1 VTRGLESDR
10 LQFPVLYLTRFA
22 TGFGFVTLLTLLP
35 EYVNLYEPSGVMLG
49 LFTTGFAIAQTVAVV
64 PIAYLGD
71 ARDKRN
77 VLVGVL
83 ALGLVAYL
91 GFAALDV
98 LAGGEWAFVGV
109 RGLQGAAVT
118 GSGLLSLALVGDRS
132 PAGETAQYIG
142 RANAWRFLASIV
154 GAFVAATLYDAYGF
168 TAVYAVIVALLAV
181 AMTGVVLVLDSDE
194 TRVDGF
200 PFTDLALNSRILT
213 LTSFRAPY
221 AVAVTLVRTWVPLY
235 AGVEAAQGG
244 LAYGATAVA
253 VVLTAEKF
261 TNMLCQPYT
270 GRLSDRFGRA
280 MFVAAGGG
288 AYGVV
293 ALVVPFAPSIG
304 ATLPLPTLDAVGA
317 TLAGNRALSGFLDP
331 GTVPALV
338 ERVLGTPGA
347 AFPVLVGLNALLGVA
362 DSFREPASMALF
374 AEEGSDG
381 NGVASS
387 FGIRELVWRPGSVV
401 APMVGGVLTTTAGF
415 AAVFQVGG
423 ASAIVGVAAFLAALW
438 YTQGADALTSW

>member
-1 VTRGLESDR
+1 MNVALDDDR
-10 LQFPVLYLTRFA
+10 LQFPVLYLTRFS

-35 EYVNLYEPSGVMLG
+35 EYVNLYEPSGLMLG
-49 LFTTGFAIAQTVAVV
+49 LFTTAFALSQTVAVV

-71 ARDKRN
+71 AGDKRN

-83 ALGLVAYL
+83 GLGLLSYVA
-91 GFAALDV
+91 FAALDV
-98 LAGGEWAFVGV
+98 FAGGEFAFVGV
-109 RGLQGAAVT
+109 RALQGAAVT

-132 PAGETAQYIG
+132 PAGETAAYIG

-154 GAFVAATLYDAYGF
+154 GAFVSASVYDLYGF
-168 TAVYAVIVALLAV
+168 GTVYAVIVALLAV
-181 AMTGVVLVLDSDE
+181 AMAGVVLVMQPDT
-194 TRVDGF
+194 TRVEGF
-200 PFTDLALNSRILT
+200 PFKDLALNSRILT
-213 LTSFRAPY
+213 LTSFRGLY

-261 TNMLCQPYT
+261 TNMLFQPVT
-270 GRLSDRFGRA
+270 GRLSDRVGRA
-280 MFVAAGGG
+280 MFVAAGGA

-293 ALVVPFAPSIG
+293 AFVVPFAPAIG
-304 ATLPLPTLDAVGA
+304 AALPLPTVPAVGGALAAVPGLSLVLDA
-317 TLAGNRALSGFLDP
+317 
-331 GTVPALV
+331 GTVPRLV
-338 ERVLGTPGA
+338 EGVLGTPGV

-381 NGVASS
+381 DGVASS
-387 FGIRELVWRPGSVV
+387 FGIRELVWRPGSVI
-401 APMVGGVLTTTAGF
+401 APMIGGVLTKSSGF
-415 AAVFQVGG
+415 AAVFYVGG
-423 ASAIVGVAAFLAALW
+423 ASALLGVAAFLAALW
-438 YTQGADALTSW
+438 YTQGRAALTSW

>member
-1 VTRGLESDR
+1 MNVALDDDR

-35 EYVNLYEPSGVMLG
+35 EYVNLYEPSGLMLG
-49 LFTTGFAIAQTVAVV
+49 LFTAAFAMAQTVAVV

-71 ARDKRN
+71 AGDKRN

-83 ALGLVAYL
+83 GLGLLSYVA
-91 GFAALDV
+91 FAALDV
-98 LAGGEWAFVGV
+98 FTGGEWAFVGV
-109 RGLQGAAVT
+109 RALQGAAVT

-132 PAGETAQYIG
+132 PAGETAAYIG
-142 RANAWRFLASIV
+142 RANAWRFLASIF
-154 GAFVAATLYDAYGF
+154 GAFVSASIYDAYGF
-168 TAVYAVIVALLAV
+168 GMVYAVIVALLAV
-181 AMTGVVLVLDSDE
+181 AMASVVFVMRPDT

-200 PFTDLALNSRILT
+200 PFKDLALNSRILT
-213 LTSFRAPY
+213 LASFRGLY

-261 TNMLCQPYT
+261 TNMLCQPVT
-270 GRLSDRFGRA
+270 GRLSDRVGRA
-280 MFVAAGGG
+280 MFVAAGGA
-288 AYGVV
+288 AYGFV
-293 ALVVPFAPSIG
+293 ALVVPFAPAIG
-304 ATLPLPTLDAVGA
+304 GVLPLPTLPAVGG
-317 TLAGNRALSGFLDP
+317 TLAALP
-331 GTVPALV
+331 GLALVIDAGTIPALV

-381 NGVASS
+381 DGVASS
-387 FGIRELVWRPGSVV
+387 FGIRELVWRPGSVI
-401 APMVGGVLTTTAGF
+401 APMVGGVLTKTAGF
-415 AAVFQVGG
+415 AAVFYVGG
-423 ASAIVGVAAFLAALW
+423 ASALVGVATFLAALW
-438 YTQGADALTSW
+438 YTQGREALTSW